1 MNGAGLGWGN
11 IIRLGLV
18 QSALGAIVMLATSL
32 LNRIM
37 VVEFALPALIPAA
50 LVAWHYAVQ
59 LSRPRW
65 GHGSDIGNRRTPW
78 IIIGM
83 GILALGGLLATYA
96 TLMMPSAPLLG
107 GILAVIAYA
116 MIGAGVGAS
125 GTSLL
130 ALLATQVAP
139 ARRPAAAATTWVMMI
154 LGIVVTAGVAGQLLD
169 PFSPQRLTSVAG
181 GVVLFAFLMTIAAVY
196 GIEREA
202 PSLPPAQARPTTDF
216 REAIA
221 GVWADPAAR
230 HFSIF
235 IFVSMFAYS
244 TQDMI
249 LEPMAGLMFAYTPGQ
264 STSLSGLQHMG
275 VLLGMILV
283 GIGGGAFRGTSDLA
297 MRRWIVGGCIG
308 SAVALG
314 GLCAAVL
321 AGPGWPLGA
330 TVFILGFGNGV
341 FAVAAI
347 SAMMDL
353 AGAGGGGREG
363 IRMGLW
369 GAAQAIAFGMGG
381 FTGAAG
387 LDTARALLPS
397 TADAFVLVFAG
408 EAILFVVAAAL
419 ARRIGVRQLQPT
431 GSIAVAAGATG

>member
-1 MNGAGLGWGN
+1 MNGAPLGWVS

-18 QSALGAIVMLATSL
+18 QSALGAIVMLATSI

-37 VVEFALPALIPAA
+37 IVEFALPALIPAG

-65 GHGSDIGNRRTPW
+65 GHGSDLGDRRTPW
-78 IIIGM
+78 IITGM
-83 GILALGGLLATYA
+83 GILALGGLIATNA
-96 TLMMPSAPLLG
+96 ALMMPSAPVFG
-107 GILAVIAYA
+107 GILAVIGYT
-116 MIGAGVGAS
+116 MIGGGVGAA

-154 LGIVVTAGVAGQLLD
+154 LGIVVTAGIAGQLLD
-169 PFSPQRLTSVAG
+169 PFSAQRLASVAG
-181 GVVLFAFLMTIAAVY
+181 AVVLIAFLITVAAVY
-196 GIEREA
+196 GVEREA
-202 PSLPPAQARPTTDF
+202 PPLPPAHIRPTSNF
-216 REAIA
+216 RDAIA

-244 TQDMI
+244 TQDLI
-249 LEPMAGLMFAYTPGQ
+249 LEPMAGLVFGFTPGQ
-264 STSLSGLQHMG
+264 STSLSGTQHMG

-283 GIGGGAFRGTSDLA
+283 GVGGGAFRGKSDLA
-297 MRRWIVGGCIG
+297 MRRWIVGGCVG
-308 SAVALG
+308 SGVALA

-330 TVFILGFGNGV
+330 TVFTLGFANGV

-347 SAMMDL
+347 AAVRAFAWGYGAQRRQSHL
-353 AGAGGGGREG
+353 AWAGSPALRGLTPRARCCPQPQMRLCWYLQAKRSYLLSPPYWRCGLAFALYNQIDQWRWRRE
-363 IRMGLW
+363 
-369 GAAQAIAFGMGG
+369 
-381 FTGAAG
+381 
-387 LDTARALLPS
+387 
-397 TADAFVLVFAG
+397 
-408 EAILFVVAAAL
+408 
-419 ARRIGVRQLQPT
+419 
-431 GSIAVAAGATG
+431 

>member
-1 MNGAGLGWGN
+1 
-11 IIRLGLV
+11 V
-18 QSALGAIVMLATSL
+18 
-32 LNRIM
+32 
-37 VVEFALPALIPAA
+37 
-50 LVAWHYAVQ
+50 
-59 LSRPRW
+59 
-65 GHGSDIGNRRTPW
+65 
-78 IIIGM
+78 
-83 GILALGGLLATYA
+83 LALL
-96 TLMMPSAPLLG
+96 
-107 GILAVIAYA
+107 AYA

-130 ALLATQVAP
+130 ALLATRVAP

-154 LGIVVTAGVAGQLLD
+154 LGIVVTAGVSGQLLD
-169 PFSPQRLTSVAG
+169 PFSPERLANVAG
-181 GVVLFAFLMTIAAVY
+181 GIVLLAFLITVAAVY
-196 GIEREA
+196 GVEGRA
-202 PSLPPAQARPTTDF
+202 PPLPPKQTPATTNFKD
-216 REAIA
+216 AIA

-249 LEPMAGLMFAYTPGQ
+249 LEPMAGLVFGFTPGQ
-264 STSLSGLQHMG
+264 STSLSGVQHMG

-283 GIGGGAFRGTSDLA
+283 GVGGGAFRGKSDLA

-314 GLCAAVL
+314 GLCVAVL
-321 AGPGWPLGA
+321 AGPGWPLSA
-330 TVFILGFGNGV
+330 TIFILGFANGV

-381 FTGAAG
+381 FTGAVG

-408 EAILFVVAAAL
+408 EAVLFIAAAVL
-419 ARRIGVRQLQPT
+419 ALRIGARKMQLNR
-431 GSIAVAAGATG
+431 AVALAAGVTG